1 MGNGITLGLTNG
13 TSYGGLGT
21 KTFAS
26 NNFLEA
32 YADKYGAAVS
42 SSNASSGFSTG
53 GLGVTTDPTKSGIV
67 LETDEMA
74 KTFIAY

>member
-21 KTFAS
+21 KIFSS

-42 SSNASSGFSTG
+42 SSNASSEFSTG

-67 LETDEMA
+67 LETDEMS